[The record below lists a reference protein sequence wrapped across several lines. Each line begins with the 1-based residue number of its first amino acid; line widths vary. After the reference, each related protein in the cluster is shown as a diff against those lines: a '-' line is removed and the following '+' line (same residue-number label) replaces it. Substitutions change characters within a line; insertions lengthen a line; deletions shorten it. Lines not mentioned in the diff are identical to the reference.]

1 MTKTSTIKK
10 NHEFRRAYHRGKT
23 ASSHR
28 VAVYVFR
35 NKEGENRL
43 GLTVSKKIGK
53 AVQRNRAKRLM
64 REAYRCLENRV
75 KGGLDVVI
83 VARTRCVYSNTKEVY
98 ADLESAL
105 LSCGALFDRE
115 EAQQ

>member
-10 NHEFRRAYHRGKT
+10 NHEFRRAYHWGKT
-23 ASSHR
+23 ASSSR
-28 VAVYVFR
+28 VAAYVFR
-35 NKEGENRL
+35 NKEGGNRL

-64 REAYRCLENRV
+64 REAYRLLESRV

-83 VARTRCVYSNTKEVY
+83 VARTRCVYSKTTEVY
-98 ADLESAL
+98 ADLESVL
-105 LSCGALFDRE
+105 LSCNALYNRE
-115 EAQQ
+115 ENSK